1 MKSRQQHGADDPLD
15 RKKGEEAGYGQM
27 SRRIGELVEIREL
40 DQDGNP
46 TGDWIALRKTNGGL
60 VVNRPRPEVDGSLGE
75 ERPMTETNHD
85 SLTVLVEALVN
96 HTAAIGNLVA
106 TLTPEVPDFVGTD
119 YIARRLG
126 CSPQWVGRMAERK
139 EIPKD
144 CIVNKTG
151 KGRIWKFRRDKVDHW
166 LADERQG

>member
-1 MKSRQQHGADDPLD
+1 MTN
-15 RKKGEEAGYGQM
+15 RKKHGGHGSPDHGEVEEAGDGQR
-27 SRRIGELVEIREL
+27 SHRIGEVVEIREL
-40 DQDGNP
+40 DKDGNP
-46 TGDWIALRKTNGGL
+46 TGDWIALRETTGGL
-60 VVNRPRPEVDGSLGE
+60 VVDRPRPDAGVSLIE

-106 TLTPEVPDFVGTD
+106 TLTPELPDFVGTD

-126 CSPQWVGRMAERK
+126 CSPQWVGRMAESN

-151 KGRIWKFRRDKVDHW
+151 KGRIWKFQRDKVDKW
-166 LADERQG
+166 LADKRQG